1 MCRLFLG
8 RTEHVTL
15 FRLLR
20 VKVVN
25 QKDLFA
31 GQEEAQP
38 HVHPEDL
45 AAQTDQSSSA
55 STSLEVDTSSEASS
69 GRSRRSFIGLSD
81 KELLK
86 CAFPH
91 PQAEGATESPGTNG
105 EHLSQVFSYPLKLRS
120 R

>member
-1 MCRLFLG
+1 MI
-8 RTEHVTL
+8 
-15 FRLLR
+15 
-20 VKVVN
+20 
-25 QKDLFA
+25 

-38 HVHPEDL
+38 HLQPEDL
-45 AAQTDQSSSA
+45 ATQTDHSSSA

-91 PQAEGATESPGTNG
+91 PQAVGDTESPGIHG
-105 EHLSQVFSYPLKLRS
+105 EHLPSPGLKKTSYSLPKAAPGN
-120 R
+120 